1 MDHKDMVIIDFSN
14 GIRSEEIQ
22 HNFDALEEQVSRE
35 RLAIAGYGISY
46 GLKFSINGFNVNMED
61 GAIVDKTGKEMFYDA
76 QSMNISLPELIEWK
90 SRVTTVDQYGQI
102 IFNDG
107 NGHIRLMDI
116 PYAANRLT
124 TADNVDVSQSGV
136 SVKDADNANMII
148 PIVSIQKNIIHVDSK
163 WAGRKVSVQY
173 KYAFNRY
180 DTIYIDE
187 DYTVKVAEGLSSS
200 TPGYYI
206 PPQNKYILG
215 FIKVDAHHLSTDG
228 KTYAAILVEKDL
240 KYLRNM
246 YTDENNQL
254 YICGV
259 PFKDLQIIQMIRPE
273 APVENTIYYDAESNK
288 LRIWKT
294 VDGVS
299 DWVCVNDTSILP
311 VLEYKIWTPE
321 ENPSDIQNF
330 IFNSSSDLN
339 MKFIPN
345 KNEVEIYI
353 SQIPLHSDQF
363 DEITLTDAQTDLV
376 LRDLLI
382 SEYGYTAVDID
393 DANVKY
399 EDIGIGFKLA
409 KPLDK
414 AQFVEARIT
423 HRVNENPVCPR
434 FQRSATFIAR
444 DSFPCTNGA
453 VKEYITNAPYK
464 YGENQLEVYINGSL
478 LSPGTDYSEGSDIAS
493 PVKGMNTN
501 KFKIND
507 AYSLFEGDMISY
519 KIMTN
524 VYSYDHLYLVM
535 SETMAKVDAADQAVK
550 QTAAEMETFVNN
562 TNSQLNT
569 MKTAVDNVVSAEA
582 EHASFVK
589 KADVL
594 NIENM
599 PAQVVAGISK
609 GIINT
614 SIVKVS
620 GTSQALS
627 EISPEDFIMMFDIN
641 GLGGNSILRRDAD
654 YSIVKD
660 DTSETVYIQYLMADP
675 AAFDGHTIYITG
687 IKLS

>member
-246 YTDENNQL
+246 
-254 YICGV
+254 
-259 PFKDLQIIQMIRPE
+259 
-273 APVENTIYYDAESNK
+273 
-288 LRIWKT
+288 
-294 VDGVS
+294 
-299 DWVCVNDTSILP
+299 
-311 VLEYKIWTPE
+311 
-321 ENPSDIQNF
+321 
-330 IFNSSSDLN
+330 
-339 MKFIPN
+339 
-345 KNEVEIYI
+345 
-353 SQIPLHSDQF
+353 
-363 DEITLTDAQTDLV
+363 
-376 LRDLLI
+376 
-382 SEYGYTAVDID
+382 
-393 DANVKY
+393 
-399 EDIGIGFKLA
+399 
-409 KPLDK
+409 
-414 AQFVEARIT
+414 
-423 HRVNENPVCPR
+423 
-434 FQRSATFIAR
+434 
-444 DSFPCTNGA
+444 
-453 VKEYITNAPYK
+453 
-464 YGENQLEVYINGSL
+464 
-478 LSPGTDYSEGSDIAS
+478 
-493 PVKGMNTN
+493 
-501 KFKIND
+501 
-507 AYSLFEGDMISY
+507 
-519 KIMTN
+519 
-524 VYSYDHLYLVM
+524 
-535 SETMAKVDAADQAVK
+535 
-550 QTAAEMETFVNN
+550 
-562 TNSQLNT
+562 
-569 MKTAVDNVVSAEA
+569 
-582 EHASFVK
+582 
-589 KADVL
+589 
-594 NIENM
+594 
-599 PAQVVAGISK
+599 
-609 GIINT
+609 
-614 SIVKVS
+614 
-620 GTSQALS
+620 
-627 EISPEDFIMMFDIN
+627 
-641 GLGGNSILRRDAD
+641 
-654 YSIVKD
+654 
-660 DTSETVYIQYLMADP
+660 
-675 AAFDGHTIYITG
+675 
-687 IKLS
+687 